1 MFNFMRSKKK
11 DAENEKLYK
20 FTYKLRAYSSGRDDH
35 VLLVVASD
43 PCDAV
48 NKFYKMVDSTVLDIL
63 EFTEM
68 KFPKEEKTTE

>member
-1 MFNFMRSKKK
+1 MFSFMCSKNR

-35 VLLVVASD
+35 VLLVVATN

-48 NKFYKMVDSTVLDIL
+48 KKFYKMVDGTVLDIL
-63 EFTEM
+63 EFIEM
-68 KFPKEEKTTE
+68 KFPKEQKEE